1 MREAELKNGRLAML
15 ATAGA
20 IAQDLFTF
28 PGTVETF
35 GTDKLTKL
43 HDAAVKK
50 GTLGQLLFW
59 ISLFEIV
66 STASI
71 LQWYTQVNNRA
82 RPARNPNL
90 ILRMQGSTR
99 KPGFYGFDP
108 LNLGQV

>member
-1 MREAELKNGRLAML
+1 ML

-35 GTDKLTKL
+35 GTEKLTKL

-71 LQWYTQVNNRA
+71 LQWYTAVIIPSPLTPVPIFLIFYHCRIQ
-82 RPARNPNL
+82 PASPVS
-90 ILRMQGSTR
+90 MASTR
-99 KPGFYGFDP
+99 SSSARCEPI
-108 LNLGQV
+108 

>member
-1 MREAELKNGRLAML
+1 ML

-35 GTDKLTKL
+35 GNDKLTKL

-71 LQWYTQVNNRA
+71 LQWYTQVRCD
-82 RPARNPNL
+82 
-90 ILRMQGSTR
+90 LRTPISGYVLQIA
-99 KPGFYGFDP
+99 
-108 LNLGQV
+108 

>member
-35 GTDKLTKL
+35 GTEKLTKL

-59 ISLFEIV
+59 ISLSEIV
-66 STASI
+66 STAAI
-71 LQWYTQVNNRA
+71 LQWYTSVIIF
-82 RPARNPNL
+82 L
-90 ILRMQGSTR
+90 KLCSVILQL
-99 KPGFYGFDP
+99 F
-108 LNLGQV
+108 